1 MSAASTIRRLL
12 GAAVITLAVT
22 SGALAL
28 AQAPTGGDAVAG
40 LVEQVEVLRAT
51 HSDLAARL
59 AAQRTAFD
67 GLVAE
72 VERLR
77 AERAAAGQLADDTAL
92 REGLRR
98 AHEGADAL
106 RLRSA
111 ELRELRDEIG
121 TLEAALVGR
130 IDARIAELE
139 TRARDARGA
148 ELGAIVAELNELN
161 ELHAEYQEP
170 LPEAP
175 VVELDAILLGLGEDV
190 DLDEVLA
197 TVDELSDN
205 ERRVLHFI
213 AELDEEIGEF
223 ERRRTLA
230 ERARRAERDSSLFE
244 EGVNSGRGDRSR
256 PRTGSGASGS
266 DEDVEAGGSPT
277 AGRDEPANSDTD
289 GGAESPVSSGGDDG
303 GSRGG
308 VDEPGAGAGPEL
320 GGDGAT
326 AGGGGAAESPDGGFS
341 GGEDDGGID
350 VDPAVPGND
359 GSQSG
364 GGVLDGGGAQEPTTS
379 LPPSLSGIQGASTTD
394 PTLLWIGGAP
404 DGAGDGRSGA
414 GSRLDDLRAQRDE
427 ANQTLEQL
435 RRHRQQLLER
445 VEELQQSD
453 TW

>member
-12 GAAVITLAVT
+12 GAAVITFAVT
-22 SGALAL
+22 SGALAV
-28 AQAPTGGDAVAG
+28 AQAPVGGDEVTR
-40 LVEQVEVLRAT
+40 LVQQVEVLRAT
-51 HSDLAARL
+51 HADLTARL
-59 AAQRTAFD
+59 AAQRAAFD
-67 GLVAE
+67 GIVGE

-98 AHEGADAL
+98 AHESADAL

-111 ELRELRDEIG
+111 ELRELRAEIG
-121 TLEAALVGR
+121 TLEDALVSRIDGR
-130 IDARIAELE
+130 IVALE
-139 TRARDARGA
+139 GQVREARGA
-148 ELGAIVAELNELN
+148 ELGALVGELNELN
-161 ELHAEYQEP
+161 ELLADYQEP

-205 ERRVLHFI
+205 ERRMLDFI

-244 EGVNSGRGDRSR
+244 EGVNSGRGERSR
-256 PRTGSGASGS
+256 PRTGGGATAA

-277 AGRDEPANSDTD
+277 AGQDDQANNDSD
-289 GGAESPVSSGGDDG
+289 GGAEAPVSSGGDG

-308 VDEPGAGAGPEL
+308 VDEPGGAAGPEF

-326 AGGGGAAESPDGGFS
+326 SGGGGAAESPDGGFS

-350 VDPAVPGND
+350 VDPAAPGD
-359 GSQSG
+359 DSSQSG
-364 GGVLDGGGAQEPTTS
+364 GGVLDGGGGVAEPTTS
-379 LPPSLSGIQGASTTD
+379 LPPALSGIQGASTTD
-394 PTLLWIGGAP
+394 PTLLWIGAAPEGGA
-404 DGAGDGRSGA
+404 DGRSGA